1 MGPVCSGPHCSAGD
15 ILGQNQRETM
25 ILVKELFHY
34 FTQGRQYQSNT
45 RLDGCLVAITGAN
58 TGIGK
63 YTALDLSR
71 RGAHVL
77 LLCRSLE
84 RGEKAAQEIREATRG
99 EVTVFRLDL
108 SSLRSVKECC
118 RQISRSFSKIDILIN
133 NAGVMACPETRTS
146 EGFEMQIGVNH
157 FGHFLL
163 TKLLLPL
170 LKKAANVPGSRGARV
185 VTVSSAAHIGAH
197 QQSKLANVLF
207 SAELARK
214 LEGTGVTTYSLHPGA
229 IATDL
234 GRHLEDSYGQLA
246 SQIMAFARPF
256 IKTVESGAQTT
267 IFCALEE
274 SIGSQTGRYYSDC
287 RETWVWGQAARKE
300 DAARL
305 WQISEQMT
313 QV

>member
-1 MGPVCSGPHCSAGD
+1 
-15 ILGQNQRETM
+15 M

-34 FTQGRQYQSNT
+34 FTQGRQYRSNS

-84 RGEKAAQEIREATRG
+84 RGEKAAQEIREATKG

-185 VTVSSAAHIGAH
+185 VTVSSAAHIGAQMQWDDLNWEKTTYSAFGAY

-246 SQIMAFARPF
+246 TQIMAFARPF

-267 IFCALEE
+267 IFCAVEE